1 MPGPRWYATDYP
13 YAGGWLITV
22 GAPWEPGHPER
33 IIGTARTEAVAKRIV
48 NDHNRSSGFVS
59 GEQASKAVRTS
70 TAATVG
76 AAQLSL
82 LAQEGRRGD
91 T

>member
-1 MPGPRWYATDYP
+1 MTDPLWYATDYP

-33 IIGTARTEAVAKRIV
+33 ILATARNTEVAARIV

-59 GEQASKAVRTS
+59 DEQASKAVRTS

-76 AAQLSL
+76 AAQLSM
-82 LAQEGRRGD
+82 LALGEGAR
-91 T
+91 

>member
-1 MPGPRWYATDYP
+1 MLDPRWYATDYP

-33 IIGTARTEAVAKRIV
+33 ILATARNGEIARRIV
-48 NDHNRSSGFVS
+48 DDHN
-59 GEQASKAVRTS
+59 AVLP
-70 TAATVG
+70 ATVG

-82 LAQEGRRGD
+82 LARGGQS
-91 T
+91 

>member
-1 MPGPRWYATDYP
+1 MTPDPLWYATDYP

-33 IIGTARTEAVAKRIV
+33 ILATARNADVAARIV
-48 NDHNRSSGFVS
+48 NDHN
-59 GEQASKAVRTS
+59 
-70 TAATVG
+70 ATVG

-82 LAQEGRRGD
+82 LAQ
-91 T
+91 

>member
-1 MPGPRWYATDYP
+1 MTDPRWYATDYP

-33 IIGTARTEAVAKRIV
+33 ILATARNAEVAGRIV
-48 NDHNRSSGFVS
+48 NDHNRGFVS
-59 GEQASKAVRTS
+59 DEQASERVAPRS
-70 TAATVG
+70 VG

-82 LAQEGRRGD
+82 LAQP
-91 T
+91 